1 LNRTGHV
8 AWLGSLRTRIVEMK
22 GIVAVTPDECF
33 QEAAYRK
40 FKLRIAYLDIG
51 IDNGLGG
58 PLACH
63 GVLEA
68 LDAKFGAKDTA
79 ETNVSIASI
88 IGGVDIRIVSRTKD
102 GVGGIVLSEGMEGNG
117 IAELIGYSTSHTVL
131 RGKVVLPGHPVFIGH
146 HGSRE
151 LKTSHLLAKG
161 YLA

>member
-1 LNRTGHV
+1 
-8 AWLGSLRTRIVEMK
+8 MK

-40 FKLRIAYLDIG
+40 FEFRIAYLDIG

-68 LDAKFGAKDTA
+68 LDAKLGAKDAA
-79 ETNVSIASI
+79 ETDVSIASI
-88 IGGVDIRIVSRTKD
+88 VGGADIRIVSRTKD

-117 IAELIGYSTSHTVL
+117 IAELISHSTSHTVL
-131 RGKVVLPGHPVFIGH
+131 RGKVVLPRHPVFIGH
-146 HGSRE
+146 HGSR
-151 LKTSHLLAKG
+151 
-161 YLA
+161 

>member
-1 LNRTGHV
+1 
-8 AWLGSLRTRIVEMK
+8 MK

-40 FKLRIAYLDIG
+40 FEFRIAYLDIG

-68 LDAKFGAKDTA
+68 LDAKLGAKDAA
-79 ETNVSIASI
+79 ETDVSITSI
-88 IGGVDIRIVSRTKD
+88 VGGVDIRIVSRTKD

-117 IAELIGYSTSHTVL
+117 IAELIGYSTSHTDSRFITLSVTL
-131 RGKVVLPGHPVFIGH
+131 RFGKM
-146 HGSRE
+146 E
-151 LKTSHLLAKG
+151 LRSMAKEG
-161 YLA
+161 ELGN